1 VTLPTLTLNVSLIGG
16 TTTTLK
22 AGSGAILRKAI
33 ASLANVTNATS
44 TITSVTTSYQ
54 TTTVSALQSLGNTS
68 APLNASSTVAGNTT
82 VVSPTDP
89 SLNGPAI
96 TRRRRLQDASCSPI
110 DLSSLNGTTTVPVT
124 TAGLEIAIPASYF
137 ASVGAGTTA
146 EMVAA
151 LEAVQAAVNLALNG
165 TLTSSSSSLL
175 SDFVTAWAAC
185 TGMPAYV
192 GVIAGITA
200 PIVSAVYANTA
211 SGPNAAVVGGVI
223 GGIFGALV
231 LALCAMC
238 CWRACVYHP
247 HDDSDS
253 EDDEEYV
260 PFPWLRKKARNPYD
274 VPRKRCLA
282 AARTVTPDGDVGPR
296 FRNGVQH
303 L

>member
-16 TTTTLK
+16 TTSTLK
-22 AGSGAILRKAI
+22 AGSGALLRKAI
-33 ASLANVTNATS
+33 ASLTNVTNATS
-44 TITSVTTSYQ
+44 TITTVTTSYQ
-54 TTTVSALQSLGNTS
+54 TTTASSLQSLGNTS
-68 APLNASSTVAGNTT
+68 APLNSSSTIAGNTT

-96 TRRRRLQDASCSPI
+96 TRRRLQDASCSPI

-137 ASVGAGTTA
+137 TSVGAGTTA

-165 TLTSSSSSLL
+165 TLTSSSSGLL

-192 GVIAGITA
+192 GVIAGISSPT
-200 PIVSAVYANTA
+200 VSAVYASTA

-223 GGIFGALV
+223 GGVFGA
-231 LALCAMC
+231 ALLGLCGLC
-238 CWRACVYHP
+238 CWRSCVYHP

-253 EDDEEYV
+253 EDEEEGYV
-260 PFPWLRKKARNPYD
+260 PFPWLRKKARNPFAP
-274 VPRKRCLA
+274 PRKRGVK
-282 AARTVTPDGDVGPR
+282 AARTVPGGGDAGLR
-296 FRNGVQH
+296 SRNGVPDV
-303 L
+303 